1 MIRAINWPREALYL
15 ALIAMDACWIS
26 VPLGVAGML
35 ITNDRS
41 PGIGPITLFL
51 IGAIAFY
58 AARWLAARKWR
69 PIDVQIATVVVAL
82 LVTLIAIRID
92 LFRSYA
98 LFDFGWL
105 GVMVDRFW
113 NLTFS
118 TELAA
123 LIMSIV
129 MWYRV
134 SNLRANM
141 LTNEIIIGRFQF
153 GMAIVIVALL
163 FGIASSHLP
172 PAITT
177 LLIAYFFFGL
187 LAIGM
192 SRMNVHERRVDQRS
206 WFGITVAAAV
216 IILVVAALA
225 TTLFSRD
232 VLEVFSGPFNL
243 LANIVGT
250 ILYYILMAIAI
261 IVEVLIDVI
270 RFLLSFLPRQPQQQE
285 QQGTG
290 QQPPF
295 KTIDD
300 AQQDPTFA
308 LITRIIAVALVAG
321 VLIWLLIRS
330 LRRDSKEEEDGV
342 EETHESVF
350 NAGLLADAAANALR
364 NLRDRLF
371 GVRPVSDTFDSSPAQ
386 RIRRAYR
393 DLLQYASSRY
403 ETPRPPART
412 PVEHLPVLQERIPG
426 EREELGA
433 LTQLYI
439 NARYAETELSDAD
452 AAQAEEVI
460 RQLKQTPEQTNPQG

>member
-1 MIRAINWPREALYL
+1 MMRAINWPREMLYL
-15 ALIAMDACWIS
+15 ALIAMDACWIG
-26 VPLGVAGML
+26 VPLGVVGML
-35 ITNDRS
+35 ITGDRT

-69 PIDVQIATVVVAL
+69 PIDVQIVTVVVAL
-82 LVTLIAIRID
+82 AVTLIAIRID

-105 GVMVDRFW
+105 GVILDRFW

-118 TELAA
+118 TELAG
-123 LIMSIV
+123 LIMSII

-134 SNLRANM
+134 STLRANI

-153 GMAIVIVALL
+153 GMAIIIVALVL
-163 FGIASSHLP
+163 GIASSHLP

-177 LLIAYFFFGL
+177 ILIAYFFFGL

-206 WFGITVAAAV
+206 WLGITVAAAV
-216 IILVVAALA
+216 VILLVAALA

-232 VLEVFSGPFNL
+232 VLEVFRGPFNL
-243 LANIVGT
+243 LADIVGT
-250 ILYYILMAIAI
+250 ILYYILMAVAI
-261 IVEVLIDVI
+261 IIGLVIDAV
-270 RFLLSFLPRQPQQQE
+270 RYLLSLFPRSPQEQQ

-290 QQPPF
+290 QQSPF
-295 KTIDD
+295 KTINEDV
-300 AQQDPTFA
+300 QQDPTFA
-308 LITRIIAVALVAG
+308 LITRIIAVGIVAG

-364 NLRDRLF
+364 NLRDRFF
-371 GVRPVSDTFDSSPAQ
+371 GAHPVTGTFDSSPAQ

-403 ETPRPPART
+403 EVPRPPART
-412 PVEHLPVLQERIPG
+412 PVEHLPALQERIPG
-426 EREELGA
+426 EREELGE

-439 NARYAETELSDAD
+439 TARYAETELSEAD

-460 RQLKQTPEQTNPQG
+460 RQLKQTPEQANQ